1 MDYSWNSSSPPP
13 PELAS
18 FRENAFSG
26 EDFCRILLGF
36 ATTTSSSI
44 DIFYLLLSGLK
55 VFIFYVL
62 AGGFIFLDCHFI
74 CSPCVSQHGFSK
86 SRKNIQLSSVK
97 PNVEVAKWA
106 LKRKR
111 CL

>member
-18 FRENAFSG
+18 FREKAFSG

-36 ATTTSSSI
+36 ATTSSSSL
-44 DIFYLLLSGLK
+44 DFLFVVVRVKG
-55 VFIFYVL
+55 FIFYVL
-62 AGGFIFLDCHFI
+62 ARVFIFLGCHFI
-74 CSPCVSQHGFSK
+74 CTPCVSQHGFSK
-86 SRKNIQLSSVK
+86 SRKNFQFSSVK

-111 CL
+111 RL